1 MFLSTNCNIAVGTEI
16 ANQQK
21 LFSSIL
27 HENAALDRK
36 AKQGKKLMSHRI
48 KGSALFA
55 AGGNRVL
62 K

>member
-27 HENAALDRK
+27 HENAALDKK
-36 AKQGKKLMSHRI
+36 AKQGK
-48 KGSALFA
+48 
-55 AGGNRVL
+55 
-62 K
+62 